1 MNEFNV
7 HLLLEEKW
15 RSIRHIET
23 ERHWIL
29 AAYSVVVAGVLSFLG
44 QNQDGSVIPI
54 FAFTI
59 LLVLAIF
66 GFLHACRAAWQLG
79 QIQFETREIVGLW
92 QTGIDPL
99 PEIDALMEFWA
110 FGGHGPQFRE
120 GFYGFWV
127 FLLSL
132 FTGWSLDDRVFHLFS
147 FNTIYAWIYLL
158 VFGVWVGLLVK

>member
-1 MNEFNV
+1 MPTRQLHNCSRIGVCGMNEFNV

-44 QNQDGSVIPI
+44 QNQGDGSGIPI

-59 LLVLAIF
+59 LLVMAIF

-92 QTGIDPL
+92 QPGNDPL
-99 PEIDALMEFWA
+99 PGIDALLEFWA
-110 FGGHGPQFRE
+110 FGGHGPQPNHPR
-120 GFYGFWV
+120 GPGYGSAR
-127 FLLSL
+127 LPPPHRH
-132 FTGWSLDDRVFHLFS
+132 RV
-147 FNTIYAWIYLL
+147 
-158 VFGVWVGLLVK
+158 